1 MNTNQ
6 TPVTLESWVDT
17 GRFNVLESFKIKFP
31 NAILHD
37 DCSDVVVYRGGLYIQ
52 ALKDKSFFVA
62 PNANSKVLDDME
74 LHLWEIHK
82 EKLMNN
88 IDINPT
94 SA

>member
-6 TPVTLESWVDT
+6 TPVTLASWVDT
-17 GRFNVLESFKIKFP
+17 GRFTPLERFKLKYP

-37 DCSDVVVYRGGLYIQ
+37 DCCDIVVYRGGLYIQ
-52 ALKDKSFFVA
+52 ALKDNSFFVA
-62 PNANSKVLDDME
+62 PNANSMVLDDME
-74 LHLWEIHK
+74 LHVWEIHK

-88 IDINPT
+88 IEINPT